1 MPNLQGFNLM
11 FLTTTELF
19 SQLLPLFSVQTVTL
33 RKSLRAHVEESSV
46 ELPEPE
52 LLSCVVFI
60 YLFIPGFSISCANLQ
75 KQLHEHDA
83 FSFVYVTK
91 IVHIYNSSAF
101 FVLYSPCQ
109 QLSVAFCFVVCLNR
123 H

>member
-46 ELPEPE
+46 QLPEPE

-60 YLFIPGFSISCANLQ
+60 YLSRIFFSL
-75 KQLHEHDA
+75 
-83 FSFVYVTK
+83 
-91 IVHIYNSSAF
+91 
-101 FVLYSPCQ
+101 CQ
-109 QLSVAFCFVVCLNR
+109 FAKAAS
-123 H
+123 